1 MARWEPGA
9 RDRLIMAAVDLFT
22 EQGYDA
28 TTVAQIAE
36 RAGVTKSTFFRHFP
50 DKRELLVAG
59 QETLSRLLA
68 EGIAEAPAGASPL
81 EAVAAGLERASSAMG
96 PMNRELGP
104 RLKAAV
110 AASAELQERD
120 ALKSVSLAAAMT
132 AALVARGVPDP
143 TAQLA
148 AELGLLAFKR
158 GYAEWSEGDAWR
170 RGPELAAVHPGGP
183 GRTAGGERV
192 ARLTRRRRGSL
203 VSRQRGLAAGV
214 SRRPAQ

>member
-9 RDRLIMAAVDLFT
+9 RERLVVAAVDLFT

-36 RAGVTKSTFFRHFP
+36 RA

-59 QETLSRLLA
+59 QKTLSRLLA
-68 EGIAEAPAGASPL
+68 EGIAEAPGQASPL
-81 EAVAAGLERASSAMG
+81 EAVAAGLERASTAMS
-96 PMNRELGP
+96 PVSRELAP

-132 AALVARGVPDP
+132 TALIARGVPDP
-143 TAQLA
+143 TAALA
-148 AELGLLAFKR
+148 GELGVLAFKR
-158 GYAEWSEGDAWR
+158 GYAEWSEGDRDAKD
-170 RGPELAAVHPGGP
+170 ELA
-183 GRTAGGERV
+183 RYI
-192 ARLTRRRRGSL
+192 
-203 VSRQRGLAAGV
+203 LAALDELHAA
-214 SRRPAQ
+214 SASLR

>member
-1 MARWEPGA
+1 MGRWEPGA
-9 RDRLIMAAVDLFT
+9 RDRLVVAAVDLFT
-22 EQGYDA
+22 EQGFDA

-36 RAGVTKSTFFRHFP
+36 RAGVTKSTFFRYFS

-68 EGIAEAPAGASPL
+68 EGIAEAAASASPL
-81 EAVAAGLERASSAMG
+81 EAVAAGLRRASATMG

-110 AASAELQERD
+110 AASTELQERD

-143 TAQLA
+143 TAHLA
-148 AELGLLAFKR
+148 GELGVLAFKR
-158 GYAEWSEGDAWR
+158 GYAQWSENDR
-170 RGPELAAVHPGGP
+170 DPDDELAPYTLAALEEL
-183 GRTAGGERV
+183 RTATATLR
-192 ARLTRRRRGSL
+192 
-203 VSRQRGLAAGV
+203 
-214 SRRPAQ
+214 

>member
-1 MARWEPGA
+1 MGRWEPGA
-9 RDRLIMAAVDLFT
+9 RERLVVAAIDLFT

-36 RAGVTKSTFFRHFP
+36 RAGVTKSTFFRHFA

-68 EGIAEAPAGASPL
+68 EGITEAPSDATPL

-96 PMNRELGP
+96 PMNRELAP

-120 ALKSVSLAAAMT
+120 ALKSISLAAAMT
-132 AALVARGVPDP
+132 TALVARGVPDL
-143 TAQLA
+143 TAAIA
-148 AELGLLAFKR
+148 AELGVLAFKR
-158 GYAEWSEGDAWR
+158 GFTEWSESERDAEDGLAR
-170 RGPELAAVHPGGP
+170 YTLAALDEL
-183 GRTAGGERV
+183 RA
-192 ARLTRRRRGSL
+192 ASASL
-203 VSRQRGLAAGV
+203 G
-214 SRRPAQ
+214 